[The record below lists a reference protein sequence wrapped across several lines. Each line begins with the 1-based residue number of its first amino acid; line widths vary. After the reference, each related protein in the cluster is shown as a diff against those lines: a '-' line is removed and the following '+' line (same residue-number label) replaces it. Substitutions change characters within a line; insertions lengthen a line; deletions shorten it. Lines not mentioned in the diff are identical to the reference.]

1 MFLQKLREKFH
12 LFSTNIQYKCF
23 LLLKKIVNENIRPA
37 MLVQP
42 ADYGEATETTQ

>member
-1 MFLQKLREKFH
+1 MFSLIE
-12 LFSTNIQYKCF
+12 
-23 LLLKKIVNENIRPA
+23 KIVNENIRPA